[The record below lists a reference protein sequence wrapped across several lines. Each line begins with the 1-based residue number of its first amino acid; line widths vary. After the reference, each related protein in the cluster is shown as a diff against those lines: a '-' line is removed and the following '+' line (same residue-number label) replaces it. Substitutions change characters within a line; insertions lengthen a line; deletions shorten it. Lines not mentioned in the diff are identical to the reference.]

1 MTAILEQIENKTC
14 VAIPL
19 RGVVVFP
26 GITTSLELSRKAS
39 IKAMKEAQSTGG
51 ELFLVT
57 QKDPTVQAPE
67 INDLYKT
74 GVTARIVHS
83 IKLPEG
89 NFQLM
94 VQGLARAEVQ
104 SIREENGM
112 IWADI
117 IQNHT
122 PFPLDYF
129 ETRRSINRCT
139 ATLTEYLKYF
149 TKPAEEV
156 ISELK
161 GITDP
166 SVYADTVA
174 SSFVLKIEDKQE
186 LLSIYNPLERVVRA
200 TEILEREIE
209 VMELEGSIH
218 AKVRQQLN
226 KTQKEIYLREQLH
239 IIENELGIYDGS
251 EDGDVEEED
260 SSYASK
266 IRRAKLPEDIQ
277 KALLSENQ
285 KLKKMQFGSPEATV
299 IRNYIETCLEL
310 PWGKTSKDRTD
321 IAVAKKILDEDHDG
335 LSKVKERILEF
346 MAVKQLSPELDGQ
359 ILCLV
364 GPPGV
369 GKTSIVKSIARATN
383 RKYVRIA
390 LGGIRDEAEIRGHRK
405 TYIGSMP
412 GRIINGLKLAGT
424 SNPVMLLDEVDKLT
438 ADAHGD
444 PTSALLEVLDGDQ
457 NKTFR
462 DHFIELPIDLSGCL
476 FIATANTTETI
487 PMPLLDRMEVIYMD
501 SYSDSEKL
509 SIAKNHLIPKQ
520 LKRHGLKKSQ
530 IRFTDDGINEIILR
544 YTKES
549 GVRNLEREIAS
560 VCRKTAKEIIDGR
573 KTKMTVSA
581 KTVSEMLGAEKFIA
595 DKIYSTDEVGIVNGL
610 AWTQLGGDMLR
621 IEALSMNGS
630 GALELTGSLG
640 DVMKE
645 SAKAAVSYIRKHA
658 KTLGIP
664 EDFHKTTDIHIHVPE
679 GAIPKDGPSAGIT
692 IACAI
697 VSELSG
703 KTVKRDVAM
712 TGEIT
717 LTGRVL
723 AIGGL
728 KEKTAAAFKAGV
740 KTVIIPKDNEKDLK
754 EIDAEVREGLEFVP
768 VTSVMEVLQIALNQ

>member
-1 MTAILEQIENKTC
+1 MAAQIEQIESKTLI
-14 VAIPL
+14 AIAL
-19 RGVVVFP
+19 RGIVIFP
-26 GITTSLELSRKAS
+26 GMTTSLELSRKIS
-39 IKAMKEAQSTGG
+39 IKSMKEAESAGS
-51 ELFLVT
+51 ELFLVA
-57 QKDPTVQAPE
+57 QKDASVVEPTYD
-67 INDLYKT
+67 DLHKT
-74 GVTARIVHS
+74 GVIARIVHS
-83 IKLPEG
+83 MRLPNG
-89 NFQLM
+89 NWQLM
-94 VQGLARAEVQ
+94 VEGLARAELLYTK
-104 SIREENGM
+104 EENGVLF
-112 IWADI
+112 ADI
-117 IQNHT
+117 LQKNIT
-122 PFPLDYF
+122 YEIDYF
-129 ETRRSINRCT
+129 EARRAIADCT
-139 ATLTEYLKYF
+139 AALEAYLKFF
-149 TKPAEEV
+149 TKPADEV
-156 ISELK
+156 LGEIKKIIEP
-161 GITDP
+161 GTF
-166 SVYADTVA
+166 ADSVA
-174 SSFVLKIEDKQE
+174 SSFLIKPEDKQKV
-186 LLSIYNPLERVVRA
+186 LDIANPLQRVEEVNSILDY
-200 TEILEREIE
+200 EID

-218 AKVRQQLN
+218 TRVRQHLN
-226 KTQKEIYLREQLH
+226 KTQKDIYLREQLRV
-239 IIENELGIYDGS
+239 IENELGIYDDD
-251 EDGDVEEED
+251 EDDGEDD
-260 SSYASK
+260 SSYAK
-266 IRRAKLPEDIQ
+266 RIHQRKLPEDIT
-277 KALLSENQ
+277 KALLAENA

-310 PWGKTSKDRTD
+310 PWNKTSKDRTD
-321 IAVAKKILDEDHDG
+321 IKLAKKILDEDHDG
-335 LSKVKERILEF
+335 LTKVKERILEF

-424 SNPVMLLDEVDKLT
+424 ANPVMLLDEVDKLT

-444 PTSALLEVLDGDQ
+444 PTSALLEVLDSDQ

-462 DHFIELPIDLSGCL
+462 DHFIELPIDLSGCM

-487 PMPLLDRMEVIYMD
+487 PMPLLDRMEIIYMD

-530 IRFTDDGINEIILR
+530 IRFTDDGINEVILR

-549 GVRNLEREIAS
+549 GVRNLEREIGS
-560 VCRKTAKEIIDGR
+560 ICRKTAKEIVDGDTSKKVIDR
-573 KTKMTVSA
+573 KAVP
-581 KTVSEMLGAEKFIA
+581 VLLGPEKYLA
-595 DKIYSTDEVGIVNGL
+595 DNIYASDEVGIVNGL

-621 IEALSMNGS
+621 IEALSMSGN

-645 SAKAAVSYIRKHA
+645 SARAAVSYIRKHA
-658 KTLGIP
+658 QELGIS

-692 IACAI
+692 IATAI

-703 KTVKRDVAM
+703 KTVRQSVAM

-723 AIGGL
+723 PIGGL
-728 KEKTAAAFKAGV
+728 KEKTAAAYKAGV
-740 KTVIIPKDNEKDLK
+740 KTVIIPKDNEKDLE
-754 EIDAEVREGLEFVP
+754 EIDQDVRAALEFVP
-768 VTSVMEVLQIALNQ
+768 VSSIMEVLRIALN

>member
-1 MTAILEQIENKTC
+1 MSAKIEQIENKTC
-14 VAIPL
+14 LAIAL
-19 RGVVVFP
+19 RGIVIFP

-39 IKAMKEAQSTGG
+39 VKAMREAENNGS

-57 QKDPTVQAPE
+57 QKDSAVVEPTFK
-67 INDLYKT
+67 DLYKT
-74 GVTARIVHS
+74 GVIARVIHS
-83 IKLPEG
+83 MKLPSG
-89 NFQLM
+89 NWQLM
-94 VQGLARAEVQ
+94 VEGLARAEL
-104 SIREENGM
+104 IDLKEENGALC
-112 IWADI
+112 ADI
-117 IQNHT
+117 VQKNIT
-122 PFPLDYF
+122 YELDYF
-129 ETRRSINRCT
+129 EARRAMNDC
-139 ATLTEYLKYF
+139 TLTLSDYLKFF
-149 TKPAEEV
+149 TKPADDV
-156 ISELK
+156 IAELK
-161 GITDP
+161 KLTDP
-166 SVYADTVA
+166 GVYADSVA
-174 SSFVLKIEDKQE
+174 SAFLLKLEDKQAVLDTE
-186 LLSIYNPLERVVRA
+186 HPLKRLEKVNA
-200 TEILEREIE
+200 ILDHEIE
-209 VMELEGSIH
+209 LMELEGSIH
-218 AKVRQQLN
+218 ARVRQHLN
-226 KTQKEIYLREQLH
+226 RTQKEIYLREQLR
-239 IIENELGIYDGS
+239 IIENELGYD
-251 EDGDVEEED
+251 EYGDEEEEEN
-260 SSYASK
+260 SYAK
-266 IRRAKLPEDIQ
+266 RIRQRKLPEEIES
-277 KALLSENQ
+277 ALLSENL

-321 IAVAKKILDEDHDG
+321 IAIAKRILDEDHDG
-335 LSKVKERILEF
+335 LTKVKERILEF

-359 ILCLV
+359 IICLV

-412 GRIINGLKLAGT
+412 GRIINGLKIAGT

-444 PTSALLEVLDGDQ
+444 PTSALLEVLDADQ

-487 PMPLLDRMEVIYMD
+487 PMPLLDRMEIIYMD
-501 SYSDSEKL
+501 SYSDGEKL

-530 IRFTDDGINEIILR
+530 LRFTDDAIMELILR

-560 VCRKTAKEIIDGR
+560 VCRKTAKDIVDGTATKKTID
-573 KTKMTVSA
+573 A
-581 KTVSEMLGAEKFIA
+581 KAVTALLGPEKFLA
-595 DKIYSTDEVGIVNGL
+595 DSVYPTDEVGIVNGL

-621 IEALSMNGS
+621 IEALSMSGS

-645 SAKAAVSYIRKHA
+645 SARAAVSYIRKHA
-658 KTLGIP
+658 SELAIA

-692 IACAI
+692 IATAI
-697 VSELSG
+697 VSELSH
-703 KTVKRDVAM
+703 KTVKQSVAM

-723 AIGGL
+723 PIGGL
-728 KEKTAAAFKAGV
+728 KEKTAAAYKAGV
-740 KTVIIPKDNEKDLK
+740 KTVIIPKDNEKDL
-754 EIDAEVREGLEFVP
+754 EDIDPEVRAALEFVP
-768 VTSVMEVLQIALNQ
+768 VSSVMEVLRIALNQ

>member
-1 MTAILEQIENKTC
+1 MSAKIEQIENKTC
-14 VAIPL
+14 LAIAL
-19 RGVVVFP
+19 RGTVIFP

-39 IKAMKEAQSTGG
+39 VKAMREAENSGS

-57 QKDPTVQAPE
+57 QKDSSVVEPTFK
-67 INDLYKT
+67 DLYKT
-74 GVTARIVHS
+74 GVIARVIHS
-83 IKLPEG
+83 MKLPSG
-89 NFQLM
+89 NWQLM
-94 VQGLARAEVQ
+94 VEGLARAEL
-104 SIREENGM
+104 IDLREENGALC
-112 IWADI
+112 ADI
-117 IQNHT
+117 VQKNIT
-122 PFPLDYF
+122 YELDYF
-129 ETRRSINRCT
+129 EARRAMNDC
-139 ATLTEYLKYF
+139 TLTLSDYLKFF
-149 TKPAEEV
+149 TKPADDV

-161 GITDP
+161 KLNDP
-166 SVYADTVA
+166 GVYADSVA
-174 SSFVLKIEDKQE
+174 SAFLLKLEDKQAVLDTE
-186 LLSIYNPLERVVRA
+186 HPLKRLEKVNA
-200 TEILEREIE
+200 ILDHEIE
-209 VMELEGSIH
+209 LMELEGSIH
-218 AKVRQQLN
+218 ARVRQHLN
-226 KTQKEIYLREQLH
+226 RTQKEIYLREQLR
-239 IIENELGIYDGS
+239 IIENELGIDDYG
-251 EDGDVEEED
+251 EDEEEE
-260 SSYASK
+260 SSYAK
-266 IRRAKLPEDIQ
+266 RIRQRKLPLEIES
-277 KALLSENQ
+277 ALLSENL

-321 IAVAKKILDEDHDG
+321 ITIAKKILDEDHDG
-335 LSKVKERILEF
+335 LTKVKERILEF

-359 ILCLV
+359 IICLV

-412 GRIINGLKLAGT
+412 GRIINGLKIAGT

-444 PTSALLEVLDGDQ
+444 PTSALLEVLDADQ

-487 PMPLLDRMEVIYMD
+487 PMPLLDRMEIIYMD
-501 SYSDSEKL
+501 SYSDGEKL

-530 IRFTDDGINEIILR
+530 LRFTDDGIMELILR

-560 VCRKTAKEIIDGR
+560 VCRKTAKDIVDGTI
-573 KTKMTVSA
+573 TKRTVDA
-581 KTVSEMLGAEKFIA
+581 KAVTSLLGPEKFLA
-595 DKIYSTDEVGIVNGL
+595 DSVYPTDEVGIVNGL

-621 IEALSMNGS
+621 IEALSMSGS

-645 SAKAAVSYIRKHA
+645 SARAAVSYIRKHA
-658 KTLGIP
+658 SELDIA

-692 IACAI
+692 IATAI
-697 VSELSG
+697 VSELSH
-703 KTVKRDVAM
+703 KTVKQSVAM

-723 AIGGL
+723 PIGGL
-728 KEKTAAAFKAGV
+728 KEKTAAAYKAGV
-740 KTVIIPKDNEKDLK
+740 KTVIIPKDNEKDL
-754 EIDAEVREGLEFVP
+754 EDIDSEVRAALEFIP
-768 VTSVMEVLQIALNQ
+768 VTSVMEVLRIALNQ